1 MTRNI
6 ALALLVALLLASVA
20 VPQGTTPVSTDGRV
34 KLLEADVALLQETVK
49 KQQELLKDSLARLDT
64 LKAEGLQLVKAV
76 EKAERDGFAY
86 PAPNINAR
94 QGLLDGLKRFGEA
107 VSKQGQKSDD

>member
-6 ALALLVALLLASVA
+6 ALALLIALLLASVA

-49 KQQELLKDSLARLDT
+49 RQQKLLDT
-64 LKAEGLQLVKAV
+64 LKVEARQLANAV
-76 EKAERDGFAY
+76 EKSEKDGFAY
-86 PAPNINAR
+86 PAPNIASR
-94 QGLLDGLKRFGEA
+94 QGLLNGLKRFGDA
-107 VSKQGQKSDD
+107 VAGQGQKSDD

>member
-1 MTRNI
+1 MTRKI
-6 ALALLVALLLASVA
+6 ALALLVALFLASAA
-20 VPQGTTPVSTDGRV
+20 VPQGTRRVSTDERV

-49 KQQELLKDSLARLDT
+49 KQQKLLKDSVAQLDT
-64 LKAEGLQLVKAV
+64 LKVEGLQLVKAV

-86 PAPNINAR
+86 PAPNVDAR